1 MHNPR
6 RMNWFPESQ
15 DHLPL
20 TWWKQKPIYLA
31 AILAIGTVASMVLTA
46 LLMAAFGSQ
55 GVEIGVFTVG
65 NVIERF
71 WVWTPLT
78 YILINPPS
86 IWLLLTAFLLWRFG
100 ESVERHLGR
109 RVFVKLV
116 LLLVLVQPVLLG
128 LVALTGLRNV
138 PAMGMSSVSF
148 GIFLAFVTL
157 YPSAQISLII
167 LTIEA
172 WIFATAVV
180 AVSALVALAGHD
192 WIGLLLLA
200 GEVGVAV
207 GYTRYETGLWTPSLN
222 FWPQAKARPNLQSVP
237 RAKSSKPKP
246 SRSASEPDSPTREA
260 IDAILDKISR
270 TGIASLT
277 PEEKRKLEIASKR

>member
-1 MHNPR
+1 
-6 RMNWFPESQ
+6 MNWFPESQ

-31 AILAIGTVASMVLTA
+31 AILAISTAASMVLTA
-46 LLMAAFGSQ
+46 LLMAAFGSK
-55 GVEIGVFTVG
+55 GVEVGVFTVG

-71 WVWTPLT
+71 WLWTPLT

-86 IWLLLTAFLLWRFG
+86 LWLLLTAFLLWRFG

-109 RVFVKLV
+109 RVFVKLL

-128 LVALTGLRNV
+128 LVSFTGLRNV
-138 PAMGMSSVSF
+138 PAMGVSSVSF
-148 GIFLAFVTL
+148 GVFLAFVTL
-157 YPSAQISLII
+157 YPTAQISLII
-167 LTIEA
+167 LTLEA

-222 FWPQAKARPNLQSVP
+222 FWPKAKARPNLQSVP
-237 RAKSSKPKP
+237 RSKSSKPKP
-246 SRSASEPDSPTREA
+246 SRTASEPDIPTREV